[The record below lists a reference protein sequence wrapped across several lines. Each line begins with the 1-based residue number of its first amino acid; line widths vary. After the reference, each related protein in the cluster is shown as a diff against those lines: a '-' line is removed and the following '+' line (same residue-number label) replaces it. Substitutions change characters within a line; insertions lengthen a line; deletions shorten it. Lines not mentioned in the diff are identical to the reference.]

1 MPHPIMYAKDHYVIL
16 CPGQEE
22 EFVTAAEMLERLR
35 AIVTEHPDLLP
46 RQSPQLPPQDEMLQD
61 LLDNSC
67 ELSWDNG
74 NWIQWYAVRLES

>member
-1 MPHPIMYAKDHYVIL
+1 
-16 CPGQEE
+16 
-22 EFVTAAEMLERLR
+22 
-35 AIVTEHPDLLP
+35 
-46 RQSPQLPPQDEMLQD
+46 MLQD